1 MKIDEACINHNVAL
15 LTEKM
20 SRESMDVLNN
30 NDQDNLYR
38 VHVLGTI
45 EGILLLANALKEV
58 LWNDGTA

>member
-1 MKIDEACINHNVAL
+1 MKIDEACINRNVAL

-45 EGILLLANALKEV
+45 DGILQLANALKEV
-58 LWNDGTA
+58 LQQ

>member
-45 EGILLLANALKEV
+45 DGILQLANALKEV
-58 LWNDGTA
+58 LQQ